1 MFQRLRAQL
10 PFYRTGSRGQ
20 ATSETT
26 LLAGSLTIAVV
37 ALYVIVNPGG
47 TANPIK
53 DKLCQE
59 VYGSGRKAL
68 AAEQQQQTLENAA
81 NMLLGNICPT
91 DDEPT
96 HPKRTKKRGG

>member
-1 MFQRLRAQL
+1 MFQRLRSQPQL
-10 PFYRTGSRGQ
+10 HRSGSGGQ

-26 LLAGSLTIAVV
+26 LLAGTVTAAVV

-59 VYGSGRKAL
+59 VYGSSKRAL

-81 NMLLGNICPT
+81 NLLLGNICPS

-96 HPKRTKKRGG
+96 NPKKKKKRGG